1 MSPKTIARCALPL
14 ATHQKRTGVRM
25 RIRLRVQSRVQS
37 WRRAGVRLALSTC
50 VVALGLLSVP
60 APQRASAVPISE
72 HASAWIAVTS
82 REIALEL
89 RRSHSVPVVEQ
100 SAIAG
105 RQIRE
110 VASLVAHL
118 LDADAE
124 QLRIVWS
131 SAPLTRRIALFSA
144 LSQVGVPYRT
154 NADAPFI
161 ALDCSALTKFAW
173 AQAGVPIE
181 RGSQYQYARAERVA
195 RDRSQVGDL
204 VWYPGHIML
213 SLGVPHLI
221 VHARSGQ
228 RSVEIHRIDSTR
240 MPWMQWVSPLQ

>member
-1 MSPKTIARCALPL
+1 MSPKN
-14 ATHQKRTGVRM
+14 HVRF
-25 RIRLRVQSRVQS
+25 
-37 WRRAGVRLALSTC
+37 ALSLLTPHLRTPVRFLAAAVLAIAF
-50 VVALGLLSVP
+50 VVGAA
-60 APQRASAVPISE
+60 APQPAGAIPVAEGAAS
-72 HASAWIAVTS
+72 WIAATS

-89 RRSHSVPVVEQ
+89 RRSSEVPAAEQ
-100 SAIAG
+100 SAIAERKINELAG
-105 RQIRE
+105 
-110 VASLVAHL
+110 LVAHL

-124 QLRIVWS
+124 QLRLVWT
-131 SAPLTRRIALFSA
+131 SAPLPRKIALFSA

-181 RGSQYQYARAERVA
+181 RGSQYQYARAERVT
-195 RDRSQVGDL
+195 RDDVKVGDL
-204 VWYPGHIML
+204 VWYPGHIMF
-213 SLGVPHLI
+213 SLGVPELI

-240 MPWMQWVSPLQ
+240 LSWMRWVSPLQ

>member
-1 MSPKTIARCALPL
+1 MFPQNHARFAVSPL
-14 ATHQKRTGVRM
+14 APILRTP
-25 RIRLRVQSRVQS
+25 
-37 WRRAGVRLALSTC
+37 VRLLAAAVLAIAF
-50 VVALGLLSVP
+50 VVGAA
-60 APQRASAVPISE
+60 APQPAGAIPVTE
-72 HASAWIAVTS
+72 HAASWIAATS

-89 RRSHSVPVVEQ
+89 RRSSEVPAAEQ
-100 SAIAG
+100 SAIAERKINELAG
-105 RQIRE
+105 
-110 VASLVAHL
+110 LVAHL

-124 QLRIVWS
+124 QLRLVWT
-131 SAPLTRRIALFSA
+131 SAPLTRKIALFSA

-195 RDRSQVGDL
+195 RDNVQVGDL
-204 VWYPGHIML
+204 VWYPGHIMF
-213 SLGVPHLI
+213 SLGVPELI

-240 MPWMQWVSPLQ
+240 LSWMRWVSPLQ

>member
-14 ATHQKRTGVRM
+14 ATHQKRTRV
-25 RIRLRVQSRVQS
+25 RLRVRPIVRSRVHP
-37 WRRAGVRLALSTC
+37 RRRVGVRLALSTC

-60 APQRASAVPISE
+60 APQPVSAVPISE
-72 HASAWIAVTS
+72 GASAWIAITS

-89 RRSHSVPVVEQ
+89 RRSHSVPLVEQ

-105 RQIRE
+105 RRIHE

-124 QLRIVWS
+124 QLRTVWT
-131 SAPLTRRIALFSA
+131 SAPLPRRIALFSA

-181 RGSQYQYARAERVA
+181 RGSQYQYARAERVV
-195 RDRSQVGDL
+195 RDDAQVGDL

-240 MPWMQWVSPLQ
+240 LSWMQWVSPLQ

>member
-14 ATHQKRTGVRM
+14 ATHKKRTGVR
-25 RIRLRVQSRVQS
+25 SRVHAR
-37 WRRAGVRLALSTC
+37 RRAGVRLALSTC
-50 VVALGLLSVP
+50 VVALGLLSMP
-60 APQRASAVPISE
+60 APQRVSAVPISE
-72 HASAWIAVTS
+72 RASAWIAITS

-105 RQIRE
+105 RQINE

-118 LDADAE
+118 LEADAE
-124 QLRIVWS
+124 ELRTVWA

-181 RGSQYQYARAERVA
+181 RGSQYQYARAERVV
-195 RDRSQVGDL
+195 RDDAQVGDL

-240 MPWMQWVSPLQ
+240 LSWMQWVSPLQ

>member
-14 ATHQKRTGVRM
+14 ATHQKRTRV
-25 RIRLRVQSRVQS
+25 RLRVRPIVRSRVHP
-37 WRRAGVRLALSTC
+37 RRRVGVRLALSTC

-60 APQRASAVPISE
+60 APQPVSAVPISE
-72 HASAWIAVTS
+72 GASAWIAITS

-105 RQIRE
+105 RRIHE

-124 QLRIVWS
+124 QLRTVWT
-131 SAPLTRRIALFSA
+131 SAPLPRRIALFSA

-181 RGSQYQYARAERVA
+181 RGSQYQYARAERVV
-195 RDRSQVGDL
+195 RDDAQVGDL

-240 MPWMQWVSPLQ
+240 LSWMQWVSPIQ

>member
-14 ATHQKRTGVRM
+14 ATHQKRTRV
-25 RIRLRVQSRVQS
+25 RLRVRPIVRSRVHP
-37 WRRAGVRLALSTC
+37 RRRVGVRLALSTC

-60 APQRASAVPISE
+60 APQPVSAVPISE
-72 HASAWIAVTS
+72 GASAWIAITS

-105 RQIRE
+105 RRIHE

-124 QLRIVWS
+124 QLRTVWT
-131 SAPLTRRIALFSA
+131 SAPLPRRIALFSA

-181 RGSQYQYARAERVA
+181 RGSQYQYARAERVV
-195 RDRSQVGDL
+195 RDDAQVGDL
-204 VWYPGHIML
+204 VSSML
-213 SLGVPHLI
+213 PN
-221 VHARSGQ
+221 VHPPFAVILS
-228 RSVEIHRIDSTR
+228 
-240 MPWMQWVSPLQ
+240 